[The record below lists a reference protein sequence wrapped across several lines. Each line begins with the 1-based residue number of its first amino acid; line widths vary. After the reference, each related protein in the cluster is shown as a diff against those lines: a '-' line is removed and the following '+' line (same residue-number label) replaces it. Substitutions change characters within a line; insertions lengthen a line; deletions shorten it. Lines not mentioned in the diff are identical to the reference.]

1 MEKHKQKPP
10 LLGIPEN
17 LTLAE
22 IMKRQ
27 GHAPKSEAQIQNARA
42 KMALAAQEQV
52 RQTTNIP
59 SPRDDSI
66 KLDANTEIDDSF
78 AVLPIANIDFYEHNP
93 RKASNEAFAEL
104 KENIRVNNIMSPL
117 TVTKRPNTNP
127 YILYAGGNTRL
138 LAIKQLFAETGD
150 PRFETTR
157 VIIKAWRGE
166 ATVMLAHMAENTQRS
181 DMTFWDK
188 ANGTLEIKRQ
198 MEADSGE
205 GLSSR
210 KFEEALRKE
219 GIQFSHWLI
228 TTFQYTT
235 EKLAPIGPY
244 LSGNAVKAIQPKLNA
259 LTRLAS
265 AHNIDENAFNSTILN
280 PILLGTAERLKVIDK
295 ETELKVEFSLDQ
307 FLLECDTE
315 VARRCEITIRDLNKM
330 LAVLERDPK
339 LNLLDLQEAVK
350 TRVKS
355 DTSPVSYRQSVL
367 ASALP
372 VQTHSPEATESAVI
386 APQGTQAVWTGLEV
400 TQATSHDVDVMQQAT
415 QDEFIQEQVTHE
427 RTTYDNLDKL
437 KQIIQQVIIAAGLGN
452 CYVEAPSMPLG
463 YYMQF
468 DRSGPL
474 DLRENAIDAQSVWWL
489 LALSS
494 GQYDPDLVKTALP
507 ENCEWRQLTEDRHP
521 QYSVIGSLDIAAQ
534 NNIGGAGAYLQAPWL
549 LDWNNPA
556 SLLSLEF
563 ILALKAVETQGR
575 VA

>member
-1 MEKHKQKPP
+1 MDKSKQKPP
-10 LLGIPEN
+10 LLGIPEH
-17 LTLAE
+17 LSLAE

-27 GHAPKSEAQIQNARA
+27 GHVPKTEAQMLSVRA
-42 KMALAAQEQV
+42 KLSLAAQEQV

-66 KLDANTEIDDSF
+66 KLDADTEVDDSF
-78 AVLPIANIDFYEHNP
+78 AVLPIANIEFYENNP
-93 RKASNEAFAEL
+93 RKASNQAFAEL

-117 TVTKRPNTNP
+117 TVTKRPNTSH

-138 LAIKQLFAETGD
+138 LAIKQLFEETSD

-188 ANGTLEIKRQ
+188 ANGTLDIKRQ
-198 MEADSGE
+198 MEADLGE
-205 GLSSR
+205 ELSYR

-219 GIQFSHWLI
+219 GIQFSPALI
-228 TTFQYTT
+228 SAFLFAT
-235 EKLAPIGPY
+235 ENIAPIGPY
-244 LSGNAVKAIQPKLNA
+244 LSGLAVRTIQPKFNA
-259 LTRLAS
+259 LIRFLALFDIDVQDFY
-265 AHNIDENAFNSTILN
+265 ANIID
-280 PILLGTAERLKVIDK
+280 PILLSTTERLKA
-295 ETELKVEFSLDQ
+295 TEPKTEFSLDK
-307 FLLECDTE
+307 FLLECDTA
-315 VARRCEITIRDLNKM
+315 VAHRCEITVRDLNKM

-339 LNLLDLQEAVK
+339 LSLLELQEAVK
-350 TRVKS
+350 TRVKA
-355 DTSPVSYRQSVL
+355 DTSPVSYRQSGL

-372 VQTHSPEATESAVI
+372 VQTDSHEATESSVI
-386 APQGTQAVWTGLEV
+386 SPLGTQAVWTGLEV
-400 TQATSHDVDVMQQAT
+400 TQATSHDMEVMQQAT

-437 KQIIQQVIIAAGLGN
+437 KQIIHQVVVVAGLGN
-452 CYVEAPSMPLG
+452 CYVEASSMPLG

-474 DLRENAIDAQSVWWL
+474 DLRENATDAQSVWWL

-575 VA
+575 AT